1 MHPETP
7 LCGKTGRF
15 KFAEMLHN
23 VICMPQILQ
32 FQLSVIKALDDD
44 VLTAT

>member
-1 MHPETP
+1 MHPETL

-15 KFAEMLHN
+15 KFAEMLHM
-23 VICMPQILQ
+23 CMPQILQ

-44 VLTAT
+44 MLTAT